1 MIPGAI
7 LKLGPLLFGL
17 LIAQPGLVGQSVTRL
32 VVQDEVILRVP
43 LQPRPLM
50 PRIEWTERKGPKC
63 IPVGALRRAMMSGPQ
78 QIDFIVASSNRVRIR
93 AVLDEDCPALDFYGG
108 LYLQPQ
114 DDRLCAHRD
123 AIHSRMGGSCT
134 IDRFRELVPKIV
146 D

>member
-7 LKLGPLLFGL
+7 FNLGPLLLGL

-43 LQPRPLM
+43 LQPRPVM

-78 QIDFIVASSNRVRIR
+78 QIDFIVATSNRMRIR

-123 AIHSRMGGSCT
+123 SIRSRMGGSCT
-134 IDRFRELVPKIV
+134 IDRFRQLVPKIV